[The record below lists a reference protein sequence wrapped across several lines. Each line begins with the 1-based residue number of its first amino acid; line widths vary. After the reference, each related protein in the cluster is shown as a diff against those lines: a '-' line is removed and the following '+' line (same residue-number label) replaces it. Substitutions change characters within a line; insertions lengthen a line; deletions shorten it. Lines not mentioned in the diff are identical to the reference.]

1 MSILF
6 KILGGGLLVVGG
18 FLALKMLFGIL
29 MSLLSVAVVVGLIW
43 GGWKLLSD

>member
-1 MSILF
+1 MSILV
-6 KILGGGLLVVGG
+6 KILGSALLVVGG

-29 MSLLSVAVVVGLIW
+29 MSLLSIAVVVALIW

>member
-1 MSILF
+1 MSILL
-6 KILGGGLLVVGG
+6 KILGGALLVVGG

-29 MSLLSVAVVVGLIW
+29 MSLLSIAVVVALIW